1 MAGVDIWR
9 FNEDGKAI
17 EHWDVPPGDPRGH
30 GQPQRPVLPT
40 FLTD

>member
-1 MAGVDIWR
+1 MAGVDIRR

-17 EHWDVPPGDPRGH
+17 GHWDVLQAIARGH
-30 GQPQRPVLPT
+30 GQPQRPVLPA